1 MIKQNALPSDIL
13 SRLELLKP
21 LFLSDYRIV
30 FAYIF
35 GGLASGKQQPLSDV
49 DIAVYLNSCAD
60 KAEAKLDIIGAL
72 SDTLNTDEIDLVILN
87 DAPISL
93 VGRVLMKK
101 RLIADKQPFIRHSFE
116 SLALRE
122 FFDFSRI
129 EQDVLLRRFADG

>member
-21 LFLSDYRIV
+21 LFLSDHRIV
-30 FAYIF
+30 FAYLF
-35 GGLASGKQQPLSDV
+35 GGLASGIQRPLSDV
-49 DIAVYLNSCAD
+49 DIAVYLDSCVD
-60 KAEAKLDIIGAL
+60 KAEAKLDIIGMLADAL
-72 SDTLNTDEIDLVILN
+72 KTDEIDLVILN

-93 VGRVLMKK
+93 VGRILKNK

-122 FFDFSRI
+122 FFDFSRR
-129 EQDVLLRRFADG
+129 EQDILFRRFA

>member
-21 LFLSDYRIV
+21 LFAGDLRIV

-35 GGLASGKQQPLSDV
+35 GGLASGIQRPLSDV
-49 DIAVYLNSCAD
+49 DIAVYLDGYDD
-60 KAEAKLDIIGAL
+60 KAKAKLDIIGAL
-72 SDTLNTDEIDLVILN
+72 SDALKTDEIDLVILN

-93 VGRVLMKK
+93 VGRILMKK
-101 RLIADKQPFIRHSFE
+101 RLIADKQPFLRHSFE

-122 FFDFSRI
+122 FFDFSRK
-129 EQDVLLRRFADG
+129 EQDILFRRFT